1 MFQLDKHFR
10 YSIMEKFMSKR
21 LQYIQETISA
31 DTEKTGYST
40 SFLQNYQ
47 TIETL
52 DKVLTGT
59 KQQFANLLQP
69 TTSGKNAQFSTS
81 QMSKLSSIITGGPL
95 NPHNNNADWRQPQ
108 TVLASFLA
116 EQAGELDNFM
126 DNCTFSLALM
136 DAGKCFQYI
145 GEARN
150 DLGKVTNY
158 EVKSKRLNP
167 NVRNP
172 NVKKTKAISTNI
184 LNKKL
189 TINIYFFR
197 NALCPLRCVPPPLY

>member
-1 MFQLDKHFR
+1 MGVELTDKHFR
-10 YSIMEKFMSKR
+10 NSTMEKFMSKR
-21 LQYIQETISA
+21 MQYIQETISS
-31 DTEKTGYST
+31 DTDKTGYST

-59 KQQFANLLQP
+59 KQQFASLLQP
-69 TTSGKNAQFSTS
+69 TTAGKNAQFSTS

-95 NPHNNNADWRQPQ
+95 NPQNNADWRQPQ

-150 DLGKVTNY
+150 DLGKVTNH
-158 EVKSKRLNP
+158 KALTKCLSP
-167 NVRNP
+167 NVN
-172 NVKKTKAISTNI
+172 NSKVN
-184 LNKKL
+184 
-189 TINIYFFR
+189 
-197 NALCPLRCVPPPLY
+197 